1 MSPSVSIINPA
12 SNSSALAGDE
22 LMITVQANDTDGDIN
37 EVNIFNKGIHL
48 ETLTSSPYNF
58 SWSPPVGEHELY
70 ARVVDSDLIAVT
82 SSVVYF
88 SAIEPISCR
97 TEVNEDFD
105 YEFSADSS
113 NPTITFIPKRT
124 RVGVPTLLFYYGTG
138 SGPWPGYSIS
148 PNIPFSLNVSEG
160 ETIGFYFTYS
170 SPDGGERNTLNDNMS
185 YTIGTCA
192 AIQSSE
198 NLKSNWLIQNFNQSD
213 LDNSSKESTLWGDYA
228 DPDNDGIVNLFE
240 FITGSDPM
248 NHSAYPLEWIN
259 DPFSNDIHIRFYIR
273 SGLSNNYGLI
283 QWSINLLND
292 WTSDNVI
299 ISPIELVDGIQ
310 SFQADFNESDTNSSI
325 FVRQIVD

>member
-1 MSPSVSIINPA
+1 M
-12 SNSSALAGDE
+12 
-22 LMITVQANDTDGDIN
+22 
-37 EVNIFNKGIHL
+37 
-48 ETLTSSPYNF
+48 
-58 SWSPPVGEHELY
+58 
-70 ARVVDSDLIAVT
+70 
-82 SSVVYF
+82 
-88 SAIEPISCR
+88 
-97 TEVNEDFD
+97 
-105 YEFSADSS
+105 
-113 NPTITFIPKRT
+113 
-124 RVGVPTLLFYYGTG
+124 
-138 SGPWPGYSIS
+138 
-148 PNIPFSLNVSEG
+148 NVSEG

-283 QWSINLLND
+283 QWSTNLLND